1 VTARVNE
8 QINNVLMRVYKR
20 AENLDGALLEH
31 TFVPI
36 SQVESMLSTAEHHVL
51 YGRRGTGKTHTLRR
65 LEQHRRLRGGTALY
79 LDLRII
85 GSESGL
91 YSDQELPLATRA
103 TTLLVDVV
111 NAIHEGLLDLV
122 LSDERFIGDLN
133 EISAGLDLLA
143 DAASEVQ
150 VRGDIEQETTRTSG
164 QTDDRKSGF
173 SLSASPTAAGLGI
186 TRSRE
191 RSGRAESTHRRV
203 ERGQERY
210 HIVFETLAAA
220 FGKVTSALGDQGLW
234 LMFDE
239 WSSLPVDLQPYL
251 ADMLR
256 RTVFITG
263 ISVKIGAIERRSRF
277 MEPSGQNG
285 EYIGIELGA
294 EASVIDID
302 EYLTFAQGAHY
313 AQAFFARLLYRHAGR
328 ALADPDGRPLFESEA
343 DFVQAA
349 FAGDAFIRYVEGSEG
364 LPRDSLEIAQKC
376 ASLAIDRQITLA
388 HVNTAC
394 TSYFLQSKEG
404 RLSDKAVK
412 ALREI
417 IRRCVEAETRRI
429 ALRRPTQSQNSIV
442 AELYDQRLIHR
453 REQGVSLPGEAA
465 SERFDVFLV
474 DLGCFVERI
483 NKGHLRLV
491 DDGLRD
497 LGIVAADQDRPGVRD
512 PAARRRPGYA
522 LVPVA
527 SRWH

>member
-1 VTARVNE
+1 
-8 QINNVLMRVYKR
+8 
-20 AENLDGALLEH
+20 
-31 TFVPI
+31 
-36 SQVESMLSTAEHHVL
+36 
-51 YGRRGTGKTHTLRR
+51 
-65 LEQHRRLRGGTALY
+65 
-79 LDLRII
+79 
-85 GSESGL
+85 
-91 YSDQELPLATRA
+91 
-103 TTLLVDVV
+103 
-111 NAIHEGLLDLV
+111 
-122 LSDERFIGDLN
+122 
-133 EISAGLDLLA
+133 
-143 DAASEVQ
+143 
-150 VRGDIEQETTRTSG
+150 
-164 QTDDRKSGF
+164 
-173 SLSASPTAAGLGI
+173 
-186 TRSRE
+186 
-191 RSGRAESTHRRV
+191 
-203 ERGQERY
+203 
-210 HIVFETLAAA
+210 
-220 FGKVTSALGDQGLW
+220 
-234 LMFDE
+234 
-239 WSSLPVDLQPYL
+239 
-251 ADMLR
+251 MLR

-328 ALADPDGRPLFESEA
+328 ALADSDGRPLFGSEA

-349 FAGDAFIRYVEGSEG
+349 FASDAFIRYVEGSEG

-376 ASLAIDRQITLA
+376 ASLAIDRQISLA

-429 ALRRPTQSQNSIV
+429 ALRRRATQSQNSIV

-497 LGIVAADQDRPGVRD
+497 LGIVAADLDRPGVRD
-512 PAARRRPGYA
+512 PAARRRPGYGMLPRPA
-522 LVPVA
+522 AGTDHVPRAARRERVPGSEA
-527 SRWH
+527 GTQVTC

>member
-1 VTARVNE
+1 MTARVNE

-20 AENLDGALLEH
+20 AENLDGALLED

-36 SQVESMLSTAEHHVL
+36 AQVDSMLSTAEHHVL

-65 LEQHRRLRGGTALY
+65 LGQQRLLRGGTALY

-91 YSDQELPLATRA
+91 YSDQELSLATRA

-133 EISAGLDLLA
+133 AISAALDLLA

-164 QTDDRKSGF
+164 QADDRKSGF

-220 FGKVTSALGDQGLW
+220 FGKLTSALGDQGLW

-256 RTVFITG
+256 RTVFVTG

-277 MEPSGQNG
+277 MEPSGPNG

-302 EYLTFAQGAHY
+302 EYLTFAQGAHH
-313 AQAFFARLLYRHAGR
+313 AQAFFAQLLYRHAGR
-328 ALADPDGRPLFESEA
+328 ALAGGDGRALFESEA
-343 DFVQAA
+343 DFIQSA
-349 FAGDAFIRYVEGSEG
+349 FASDAFTRYVEGSEG

-376 ASLAIDRQITLA
+376 ASLAIDRQISLP

-417 IRRCVEAETRRI
+417 VRRCVEAETRRI

-453 REQGVSLPGEAA
+453 REQGVSLPGEQA

-491 DDGLRD
+491 DHGLRD
-497 LGIVAADQDRPGVRD
+497 LGIVAADGDRPGDRD
-512 PAARRRPGYA
+512 PDARRRPGYT
-522 LVPVA
+522 LVPAA
-527 SRWH
+527 SRWR